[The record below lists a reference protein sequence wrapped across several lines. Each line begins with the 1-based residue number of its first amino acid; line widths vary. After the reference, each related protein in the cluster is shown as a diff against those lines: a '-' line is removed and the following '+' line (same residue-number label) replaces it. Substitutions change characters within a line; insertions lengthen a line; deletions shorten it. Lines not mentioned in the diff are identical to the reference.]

1 MPIDLLQSIIKN
13 PIRRNP
19 FFSKYEKKLPN
30 NFALYCDQKYYLPDS
45 LLAYTDKI
53 SMSNSIEVRVPY
65 LSKSLSPNLFKFL
78 DKRTKLVNTKPFIRE
93 VSKRYFKKD
102 FFIRSKEGFDASIHN
117 WPDAM
122 VRKLLEYILDYS
134 EEFNSEGIDIPF

>member
-1 MPIDLLQSIIKN
+1 
-13 PIRRNP
+13 
-19 FFSKYEKKLPN
+19 
-30 NFALYCDQKYYLPDS
+30 
-45 LLAYTDKI
+45 
-53 SMSNSIEVRVPY
+53 MSNSIEVRVPY

-134 EEFNSEGIDIPF
+134 EEFKSEGIDISILKKQKEYAFNGYYKNLIFNLYILNSWFVNQEIF